1 MGKDNHKAFTLAVGN
16 LFAQGSPHA
25 TFAKSLG
32 ADKLTLLGTMSAL
45 NPTIL
50 VAEKAGETSYYA
62 RGASGRYEPIAT
74 PKYPVIMRAKIRLE
88 TGAANDPGQG
98 VRVFYPAW
106 SAKVL
111 AGPTTVITEG
121 G

>member
-1 MGKDNHKAFTLAVGN
+1 MT
-16 LFAQGSPHA
+16 
-25 TFAKSLG
+25 
-32 ADKLTLLGTMSAL
+32 GTMSAL

-50 VAEKAGETSYYA
+50 VAEKAGTKTYYA
-62 RGASGRYEPIAT
+62 RGASGRYEAIPA
-74 PKYPVIMRAKIRLE
+74 PKYPVIMRARVQLE
-88 TGAANDPGQG
+88 PQG

-111 AGPTTVITEG
+111 SGPTTVITEG